1 MIELLARLF
10 IRNSRHTDD
19 PRVRTAYG
27 TLCSAVAIALNI
39 LLAAAKFVVGTLAGS
54 VSITADAMNNLSDVG
69 SGALTL
75 VGFRLSG
82 KKPDLEHPFGH
93 GRIEYVMGLV
103 VAGLILYAGID
114 ALRGAAGKLLHPEA
128 MEFTWAAV
136 AVLVLSILVKIYMS
150 MFYRRI
156 GRKIGST
163 AMEMSGADA
172 LNDTIS
178 TALTLV
184 CLLIYKFTGLDLD
197 AYAGI
202 VVAGLLLKTGYEGGK
217 ETLGQL
223 LGQRPSTEL
232 AEKVRQIVLSYPEIL
247 AIHDLVIHDYGPGRC
262 HVSLHAEVDGEGD
275 IYELHEVIDRAMSEL
290 DHKLGCFSVIHMD
303 PVDTKNERLA
313 ELREE
318 TVQLLRNIDP
328 VLSLHD
334 FRMVP
339 GKHRTNLVFDVLVP
353 FSYKLSDE
361 DVRKAVRAA
370 VEERH
375 PDCRCIIQIDK
386 SYT

>member
-1 MIELLARLF
+1 M
-10 IRNSRHTDD
+10 
-19 PRVRTAYG
+19 
-27 TLCSAVAIALNI
+27 
-39 LLAAAKFVVGTLAGS
+39 
-54 VSITADAMNNLSDVG
+54 
-69 SGALTL
+69 
-75 VGFRLSG
+75 
-82 KKPDLEHPFGH
+82 
-93 GRIEYVMGLV
+93 
-103 VAGLILYAGID
+103 
-114 ALRGAAGKLLHPEA
+114 
-128 MEFTWAAV
+128 
-136 AVLVLSILVKIYMS
+136 
-150 MFYRRI
+150 
-156 GRKIGST
+156 
-163 AMEMSGADA
+163 
-172 LNDTIS
+172 
-178 TALTLV
+178 
-184 CLLIYKFTGLDLD
+184 CLLVYKFTGLDLD

-202 VVAGLLLKTGYEGGK
+202 VVAVLLLKTGYEGGK

-223 LGQRPSTEL
+223 LGQRPSAEL
-232 AEKVRQIVLSYPEIL
+232 AEKVRQIVLSYPEVL

-262 HVSLHAEVDGEGD
+262 HVSLHAEVDGEGN
-275 IYELHEVIDRAMSEL
+275 IYELHEAIDRAMSEL

-313 ELREE
+313 EMREE

-353 FSYKLSDE
+353 FGYKLSDE

>member
-10 IRNSRHTDD
+10 IKDRRKTDD

-27 TLCSAVAIALNI
+27 TLCSAVAMALNV

-54 VSITADAMNNLSDVG
+54 VAITADAVNNLSDVA

-93 GRIEYVMGLV
+93 GRIEYVMGLA
-103 VAGLILYAGID
+103 VAALIVYAGVD
-114 ALRGAAGKLLHPEA
+114 AMRGAVGRIIHPETI
-128 MEFTWAAV
+128 EFSWAAA
-136 AVLVLSILVKIYMS
+136 AVLALSILVKIYMS
-150 MFYRRI
+150 VMYRRV
-156 GRKIGST
+156 GKKIGST

-172 LNDTIS
+172 LNDTVS
-178 TALTLV
+178 TALALA
-184 CLLIYKFTGLDLD
+184 CLLIYRFTGLDLD
-197 AYAGI
+197 AYAGAA
-202 VVAGLLLKTGYEGGK
+202 VAILILKTGFEGAK

-223 LGQRPSTEL
+223 LGQRPSAEL
-232 AEKVRQIVLSYPEIL
+232 AEKVRQIVLSYPEVL

-262 HVSLHAEVDGEGD
+262 HVSLHAEVDGEGN
-275 IYELHEVIDRAMSEL
+275 IYELHEAIDRAMSEL

-313 ELREE
+313 ALREE
-318 TVQLLRNIDP
+318 TVQLLREIDP
-328 VLSLHD
+328 ALSLHD

-339 GKHRTNLVFDVLVP
+339 GQRRTNLLFDVVVP
-353 FSYKLSDE
+353 FGYKLSDDE
-361 DVRKAVRAA
+361 VRQTIRDA

-375 PDCRCIIQIDK
+375 PDCRCIIQVDK

>member
-1 MIELLARLF
+1 MELPVARQ
-10 IRNSRHTDD
+10 
-19 PRVRTAYG
+19 
-27 TLCSAVAIALNI
+27 AV
-39 LLAAAKFVVGTLAGS
+39 
-54 VSITADAMNNLSDVG
+54 
-69 SGALTL
+69 
-75 VGFRLSG
+75 
-82 KKPDLEHPFGH
+82 
-93 GRIEYVMGLV
+93 
-103 VAGLILYAGID
+103 
-114 ALRGAAGKLLHPEA
+114 
-128 MEFTWAAV
+128 EFTWAAV

-150 MFYRRI
+150 VFYRRI

-184 CLLIYKFTGLDLD
+184 CLLVYKFTGLDLD

-202 VVAGLLLKTGYEGGK
+202 VVAVLLLKTGYEGGK

-223 LGQRPSTEL
+223 LGQRPSAEL
-232 AEKVRQIVLSYPEIL
+232 AEKVRQIVLSYPEVL

-262 HVSLHAEVDGEGD
+262 HVSLHAEVDGEGN
-275 IYELHEVIDRAMSEL
+275 IYELHEAIDRAMSEL

-313 ELREE
+313 EMREE
-318 TVQLLRNIDP
+318 TVQLLRSIDP

-353 FSYKLSDE
+353 FGYKLSDE

>member
-1 MIELLARLF
+1 M
-10 IRNSRHTDD
+10 TDFLVRRFVKD
-19 PRVRTAYG
+19 YEKTDNADVRTNYG
-27 TLCSAVAIALNI
+27 ILSSIVGICCNI
-39 LLAAAKFVVGTLAGS
+39 LLFTAKLLIGAGMHSLA
-54 VSITADAMNNLSDVG
+54 IMADAFNNLSDAASSVISFVG
-69 SGALTL
+69 VKMAN
-75 VGFRLSG
+75 
-82 KKPDLEHPFGH
+82 KPADKEHPFGH

-103 VAGLILYAGID
+103 IAGLILYAGID

-136 AVLVLSILVKIYMS
+136 AVLALSILVKIYMS
-150 MFYRRI
+150 VFYRRI

-184 CLLIYKFTGLDLD
+184 CLLVYKFTGLDLD

-202 VVAGLLLKTGYEGGK
+202 VVAVLLLKTGYEGGK

-223 LGQRPSTEL
+223 LGQRPSAEL
-232 AEKVRQIVLSYPEIL
+232 AEKVRQIVLSYPEVL

-262 HVSLHAEVDGEGD
+262 HVSLHAEVDGEGN
-275 IYELHEVIDRAMSEL
+275 IYELHEAIDRAMSEL

-313 ELREE
+313 EMREE

-353 FSYKLSDE
+353 FGYKLSDE

>member
-27 TLCSAVAIALNI
+27 MLCSAVAITLNI

-103 VAGLILYAGID
+103 IAGLILYAGID

-150 MFYRRI
+150 VFYRRI

-184 CLLIYKFTGLDLD
+184 CLLVYKFTGLDLD

-202 VVAGLLLKTGYEGGK
+202 VVAVLLLKTGYEGGK

-223 LGQRPSTEL
+223 LGQRPSAEL
-232 AEKVRQIVLSYPEIL
+232 AEKVRQIVLSYPEVL

-262 HVSLHAEVDGEGD
+262 HVSLHAEVDGEGN
-275 IYELHEVIDRAMSEL
+275 IYELHEAIDRAMSEL

-313 ELREE
+313 EMREE
-318 TVQLLRNIDP
+318 TVQLLRSIDP

-339 GKHRTNLVFDVLVP
+339 GKHRANLVFDVLVP
-353 FSYKLSDE
+353 FGYKLSDE

>member
-1 MIELLARLF
+1 MTKLLIKLF
-10 IRNSRHTDD
+10 IKDSEKTDD
-19 PRVRTAYG
+19 PAVRSRYG
-27 TLCSAVAIALNI
+27 TLSGIVGILCNI
-39 LLAAAKFVVGTLAGS
+39 LLTAAKFIVGS
-54 VSITADAMNNLSDVG
+54 VTGSIAITADAANNLSDAG
-69 SGALTL
+69 SSAVTL
-75 VGFRLSG
+75 VSFRLAN
-82 KKPDLEHPFGH
+82 KPADDEHPFGH

-103 VAGLILYAGID
+103 IAGLILYAGVD

-150 MFYRRI
+150 VFYRRI

-184 CLLIYKFTGLDLD
+184 CLLVYKFTGLDLD

-202 VVAGLLLKTGYEGGK
+202 VVAVLLLKTGYEGGK

-223 LGQRPSTEL
+223 LGQRPSAEL
-232 AEKVRQIVLSYPEIL
+232 AEKVRQIVLSYPEVL

-262 HVSLHAEVDGEGD
+262 HVSLHAEVDGEGN
-275 IYELHEVIDRAMSEL
+275 IYELHEAIDRAMSEL

-313 ELREE
+313 EMREE
-318 TVQLLRNIDP
+318 TVQLLRSIDP

-339 GKHRTNLVFDVLVP
+339 GKHRANLVFDVLVP
-353 FSYKLSDE
+353 FGYKLSDE